1 MSVWMIMAIVF
12 GLAILVVLTIGAFY
26 LFLGLWYKAVET
38 GKAVDDLRIG
48 SAHERLGLERQ
59 KLAADRDRLNL
70 DRDRLKVVEKVYPD
84 PQGNYPILWN
94 GTRALNP
101 NMGVVF
107 SIQDG
112 AQVVTPGIAKPEQLA
127 RILRAAGGWPSGTEA
142 GKLLAEP
149 EQPVNWPARVP
160 LTGLLEG
167 QQPSFRNLILGVT
180 LSNGKPE
187 IVRGD
192 MAQLVHVALGGS
204 SGWGKS
210 VMLRSLAYQLALSE
224 QPVDLAMCDLEGAT
238 FAPFSQ
244 CGRLLW
250 PVADSETDAL
260 ALFGELTNEL
270 NRRRDLFTGY
280 PGTDSLRGYNA
291 VADEP
296 ISPIVCL
303 VDEATA
309 LLSYSGVEGA
319 LRTLAL
325 RGRKFGLWLSLG
337 GQDWKASSLD
347 SAIRNQ
353 LSTRIQFRAMSA
365 SQSRVL
371 LQRAGAENLDAKG
384 RALAWLPGR
393 DLLEIQAPYISHG
406 DIIEAVSDGGPQATL
421 PEPPRDETAET
432 IRQLDAEGLSASA
445 IAERTYGYKNARVLE
460 QIRVILD
467 G

>member
-1 MSVWMIMAIVF
+1 MNVLTGIAIIL
-12 GLAILVVLTIGAFY
+12 GLAVTVILAMGAFH
-26 LFLGLWYKAVET
+26 LSLNLWFKAVET
-38 GKAVDDLRIG
+38 AKSVDDLRIG
-48 SAHERLGLERQ
+48 SQHERLGLERQ
-59 KLAADRDRLNL
+59 RLAADKDRLEL
-70 DRDRLKVVEKVYPD
+70 DRQRLQVVEKVYPD
-84 PQGNYPILWN
+84 PQGNYPILWD
-94 GTRALNP
+94 GSHALDP
-101 NMGVVF
+101 NRSVVF
-107 SIQDG
+107 SIASG
-112 AQVVTPGIAKPEQLA
+112 AEVITPALSRPEQLT
-127 RILRAAGGWPSGTEA
+127 RMLRAAGWPSGAEA

-149 EQPVNWPARVP
+149 ERPVSWPTRVP

-167 QQPSFRNLILGVT
+167 QRPSFRNLILGVT

-187 IVRGD
+187 VVRGD
-192 MAQLVHVALGGS
+192 MGQLVHLAIGGS

-244 CGRLLW
+244 CNRLLW
-250 PVADSETDAL
+250 PVADDETDAL
-260 ALFGELTNEL
+260 ALFGELTGEL
-270 NRRRDLFTGY
+270 DKRRELFTAF
-280 PGTDSLRGYNA
+280 PGTDSLRAYNS
-291 VADEP
+291 VAGEP
-296 ISPIVCL
+296 LPPVVCL

-309 LLSYSGVEGA
+309 LLSHSGVESA

-353 LSTRIQFRAMSA
+353 LSSRIQFKAMSA

-371 LQRAGAENLDAKG
+371 LQRPGAENLDAKG

-393 DLLEIQAPYISHG
+393 DLVEMQAPFVSHG
-406 DIIEAVSDGGPQATL
+406 DIIEAVSGSGPQATL